1 VPLCSPAVYARDMIA
16 LLALLIVGLLAL
28 LIVGLLALLVIG
40 GVWVLGVLIFE
51 RRP

>member
-1 VPLCSPAVYARDMIA
+1 MIA